1 VDVDGEVTGQ
11 VNALAVYQIGDYSFG
26 RPSRITAETF
36 MGKEGV
42 VNIERE
48 ANLSGNTHDKGV
60 MILSGYL
67 GRTFAQNYPLSLSIS
82 ITFEQSY
89 GSVDGD
95 SASSSELY
103 AVISSLS
110 GIPINQGIA
119 VTGSVNQKGRIQ
131 AIGGVNQKIEGFF
144 EVCQVKGLTGK
155 QGVMI
160 PTANL
165 KNLMLKKEV
174 IRAVQEKKFHIY
186 HVSTVEEGIQI
197 LTGVPAGIPDMEGR
211 FLAGTVFGKVQ
222 EKLEKYFKQA
232 LKFRKELE
240 FMGRAR
246 NSGDKFFILDHPVG
260 ETFPGTSPFKSVIA
274 QPIPPVFPQ
283 ENLVYGVVPFVDKP
297 IDFNLFNTE
306 FIIAEAQQKAC
317 GYDIY

>member
-1 VDVDGEVTGQ
+1 MTLRLGRVAGILREADYWARKDDSLVVEKKHVIKAFTEHRFRYNLYEEKIHGAYIEDKILIDVDGEVTGQ
-11 VNALAVYQIGDYSFG
+11 VNALAVFQLGDYSFG

-42 VNIERE
+42 VNIDRE

-67 GRTFAQNYPLSLSIS
+67 GRTFAQFYPLSLSIS
-82 ITFEQSY
+82 ITFEQNY
-89 GSVDGD
+89 GPVDGD
-95 SASSSELY
+95 SASWSELY

-110 GIPINQGIA
+110 GVLVNQGIA
-119 VTGSVNQKGRIQ
+119 VTGSVNQKGQIQ

-160 PTANL
+160 PTANVQ
-165 KNLMLKKEV
+165 NLMLKKEV

-186 HVSTVEEGIQI
+186 HVSTVEEGIEI
-197 LTGVPAGIPDMEGR
+197 LTGVPAGTRDMDGR
-211 FLAGTVFGKVQ
+211 FLVGTVFGKVQ
-222 EKLEKYFKQA
+222 EKLKKYFKQA

-240 FMGRAR
+240 
-246 NSGDKFFILDHPVG
+246 L
-260 ETFPGTSPFKSVIA
+260 
-274 QPIPPVFPQ
+274 
-283 ENLVYGVVPFVDKP
+283 
-297 IDFNLFNTE
+297 
-306 FIIAEAQQKAC
+306 
-317 GYDIY
+317 